1 MPVNLGFAM
10 PFRDLVGHRRLF
22 GLFGRAIRAGSL
34 PPSLIFSGPEG
45 VGKRQA
51 ALALAQALNCLAPV
65 DDAGG
70 GRDACGSCPACRKIE
85 RRLHPDVVVVAPE
98 EGASIRIEQVRDVVG
113 QTAYR
118 PFEGRSRVVVFDN
131 ADLMGDDAQ
140 NALLKTLEEPPGR
153 NVFVLVTARPGV
165 LLDTIRS
172 RCCQMRFAPLSSNEI
187 AEALIGRHGFDEPT
201 ARATAALAG
210 GNFVRALTAGAG
222 ELAEARAVATAVLAE
237 VSRGADTQLRKALA
251 QTLLEGASKKGKG
264 KRQAKAGAPDRGVLA
279 VRLRAMYSLLRD
291 LAVLSTRA
299 PETALVNLDLRTD
312 LEPLAGAW
320 DRDRIARA
328 FAAVGRALAA
338 VERHNASS
346 KIVVDW
352 LAFQL

>member
-1 MPVNLGFAM
+1 
-10 PFRDLVGHRRLF
+10 
-22 GLFGRAIRAGSL
+22 
-34 PPSLIFSGPEG
+34 
-45 VGKRQA
+45 
-51 ALALAQALNCLAPV
+51 
-65 DDAGG
+65 
-70 GRDACGSCPACRKIE
+70 
-85 RRLHPDVVVVAPE
+85 VVVAPE

-187 AEALIGRHGFDEPT
+187 AEALIGRHGFDEHT

-210 GNFVRALTAGAG
+210 GNFVRALTEGAG
-222 ELAEARAVATAVLAE
+222 ELAEARAVAAAVLAE

-251 QTLLEGASKKGKG
+251 QALLEGAAKKGKG
-264 KRQAKAGAPDRGVLA
+264 KQRQAKAGAPDRGVLA

-320 DRDRIARA
+320 DRDRTARA